1 MPLVDLVKY
10 NGSPNILAWK
20 FPNEELSTFTQLIVN
35 ESQEAVLVKDGRIA
49 DAFPAGRYTLDT
61 ANIPILN
68 NIINLPF
75 GGKSPFTAEVWYI
88 NQANSL
94 DIKWGTATP
103 IQLQDPK
110 FGIFVPVRAHGIFGI
125 RVTDSKKF
133 LRSLVGTVSILD
145 TVAITNFF
153 KGLYITRVK
162 DAISSYLVKKN
173 IGILEINAYLNDLSI
188 FLQDELHP
196 FLQKYGISLI
206 SFYINDISVPE
217 NDDGVKQLKL
227 ALSKRAEMDIIGYNY
242 QQERTF
248 DTLEGAATNAGSDTS
263 SILGASLGMAM
274 GVGLGGNFANNFSN
288 LTQEL
293 NPQTQSQPQ
302 EQQGKSCIKCRSHL
316 QDGAK
321 FCSECGQ
328 KQDLSCPQCQQKV
341 ELGMK
346 FCSNCGQKLGG

>member
-1 MPLVDLVKY
+1 M
-10 NGSPNILAWK
+10 
-20 FPNEELSTFTQLIVN
+20 
-35 ESQEAVLVKDGRIA
+35 
-49 DAFPAGRYTLDT
+49 
-61 ANIPILN
+61 
-68 NIINLPF
+68 
-75 GGKSPFTAEVWYI
+75 
-88 NQANSL
+88 
-94 DIKWGTATP
+94 
-103 IQLQDPK
+103 
-110 FGIFVPVRAHGIFGI
+110 
-125 RVTDSKKF
+125 
-133 LRSLVGTVSILD
+133 
-145 TVAITNFF
+145 
-153 KGLYITRVK
+153 
-162 DAISSYLVKKN
+162 VKKN